1 MKVIKAIAKVILTLL
16 GIGTA
21 MVVLAGCKSIKFEKI
36 ERTPIMD
43 GTNLVCVCENEI
55 RGSYFTY
62 GLENNLEGLDFS
74 FSPTNGVSLA
84 INKAGSDM
92 SEKHEK
98 IIEAS
103 GSAAGKVAGVA
114 VGAALGTSAA
124 GTTADAVKE
133 LVEET
138 K

>member
-1 MKVIKAIAKVILTLL
+1 MKIIKAVAKVILTL
-16 GIGTA
+16 IGVGMA
-21 MVVLAGCKSIKFEKI
+21 MIVLAGCKSIKFEKI

-43 GTNLVCVCENEI
+43 GTNLVCVCENEL
-55 RGSYFTY
+55 RGSYYTY
-62 GLENNLEGLDFS
+62 GLKSDLEGLEFEY
-74 FSPTNGVSLA
+74 SPTNGVTLA
-84 INKAGSDM
+84 INKAGSDV

-103 GSAAGKVAGVA
+103 GSAVGEVAGVA

-124 GTTADAVKE
+124 GTTAGAVKDV
-133 LVEET
+133 LDG

>member
-1 MKVIKAIAKVILTLL
+1 MKIIKTLAKVIATLL

-98 IIEAS
+98 IVEAS

-114 VGAALGTSAA
+114 VGAALGTSVA
-124 GTTADAVKE
+124 GTSVEVVKDVLDE
-133 LVEET
+133 